1 MFLRGICAPLQA
13 QEIDGVSVRNVT
25 MDRNGAYMAVDMDVD
40 LSALEVDG
48 NRAVLFTPRIANGAD
63 TLSLASIG
71 IYGRRRYFYYIRNGA
86 SMLSGEGEMSYRASL
101 KPDDLAYHTIVPIPS
116 G

>member
-63 TLSLASIG
+63 TLSLAFTAAAVTSI
-71 IYGRRRYFYYIRNGA
+71 IYVTV
-86 SMLSGEGEMSYRASL
+86 RACSRV
-101 KPDDLAYHTIVPIPS
+101 KARCPTGPR
-116 G
+116 